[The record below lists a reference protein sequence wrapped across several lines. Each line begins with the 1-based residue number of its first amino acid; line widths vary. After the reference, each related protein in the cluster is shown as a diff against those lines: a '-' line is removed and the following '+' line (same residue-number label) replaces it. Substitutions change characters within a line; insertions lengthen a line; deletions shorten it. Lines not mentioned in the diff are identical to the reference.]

1 MRGAA
6 SCQVY
11 NVPMQTAFKG
21 QGPLPA
27 GRRTLLDMNGYQWAV
42 FFAAWLGWGFDVFDG
57 LLFNYVAPNC
67 VPTLLGLTIGSN
79 EAKAA
84 TLHWTGILTS
94 VLLVGWAAG
103 GILFGQVADRIGR
116 TRTLMLT
123 MMLYS
128 VGTAMCASAPNIWV
142 LLLWRVVASLGIG
155 GEWAAGAAMVAEVVP
170 EKRRVEAGAL
180 LYTSA
185 PMGLF
190 LATFVNFEIAGRLM
204 KDSPETSW
212 RYVFLSGLIPAAF
225 AVLVRIFVR
234 EPDRWKEAAE
244 KAPPPRLAELFL
256 PAHRTHTLSGFL
268 MAVTALITWWSC
280 NAFIPIVSSGL
291 ARASAEL
298 RGLDRA
304 ATLALIE
311 SWKVVATNYFNIGGL
326 MGTLLTVP
334 ASKLLGR
341 RTMFGAYFLSSSAS
355 ILATFGLDLPPE
367 LRLFMYFFIGLTVF
381 GVFGSFTYYL
391 PELFPTR
398 LRGTGAGF
406 CYNAGRLIAA
416 GGPLLVGTIASQGV
430 NALDSALTALFWVGF
445 VPLTG
450 LLLLPWVLETRGRAL
465 AD

>member
-1 MRGAA
+1 MRTVLNRER
-6 SCQVY
+6 S
-11 NVPMQTAFKG
+11 
-21 QGPLPA
+21 GPIEKL
-27 GRRTLLDMNGYQWAV
+27 TLLEMNGYQWTV

-79 EAKAA
+79 DARAA
-84 TLHWTGILTS
+84 TLRWTGILTS

-103 GILFGQVADRIGR
+103 GIVFGQVADRIGR
-116 TRTLMLT
+116 TRTLMFT
-123 MMLYS
+123 MTLYS
-128 VGTAMCASAPNIWV
+128 VGTAMCASATNIWV

-185 PMGLF
+185 PLGLF
-190 LATFVNFEIAGRLM
+190 LATFVNFHIAGGLM
-204 KDSPETSW
+204 KGSPETSW
-212 RYVFLSGLIPAAF
+212 RYVFHSGLIPAAL
-225 AVLVRIFVR
+225 ALLVRVFLR
-234 EPDRWKEAAE
+234 EPDRWKDAAD
-244 KAPPPRLAELFL
+244 KTPSPRIAELFQ
-256 PAHRTHTLSGFL
+256 PAHRAHTLSGFL

-291 ARASAEL
+291 ARATAEL
-298 RGLDRA
+298 RALDQA
-304 ATLALIE
+304 ATLSLVE
-311 SWKVVATNYFNIGGL
+311 GWKAMATNYFNLGGL

-341 RTMFGAYFLSSSAS
+341 RAMFGAYFLASATA
-355 ILATFGLDLPPE
+355 ILTTFGLDIPPE
-367 LRLFMYFFIGLTVF
+367 PRLSMYFFIGLTVF

-406 CYNAGRLIAA
+406 CYNVGRLIAA
-416 GGPLLVGTIASQGV
+416 GGPLLVGTIAAQGV
-430 NALDSALTALFWVGF
+430 NSLNTALTALFWVGF
-445 VPLTG
+445 VPLAG
-450 LLLLPWVLETRGRAL
+450 LLLIPWVVETRGRDL
-465 AD
+465 PV